1 MVSNLAGGWPPRRG
15 DNRSTVEPGTQLGAL
30 ESYAAQAHGY
40 LSAGGEQLSQLAGL
54 LRPLVLESWLRSLRG
69 GIDPMDVLSERGLRG
84 VDLQRYRD
92 AHPIAALMPLIDKL
106 LVQDTSRTGLIVVV
120 ADQFGRV
127 LTVHGKDEQV
137 AAAAE
142 TGLRAGDDLSERRV
156 GTNAVG
162 LVVRT
167 GRATWIHGPE
177 HFLHRMHQVTGAA
190 APVHDPDGRLVGVLM
205 IAGGVRVAKPEIL
218 ALVKAAA
225 TAAEMDLVLTAMRAN
240 QHGGARPGRREPE
253 PAAQADRIG
262 LDVLGLGQPQ
272 LTLAGDRVPLSQRHA
287 EILLLLAEH
296 PEGLG
301 ADHLAL
307 LLDDTDLD
315 NGTIRAAM
323 SRLRSVVGPNVVG
336 SRPYRLR
343 VHLATDVEALRAALD
358 SGDVDYALRL
368 YAGPVLPRSTAP
380 GIIDIRDELRVRLR
394 TAVLGSHDSGVLR
407 RWTAG
412 AEGRDDAPA
421 WAAYRATV
429 DRDSPLYA
437 QIEAKIRVLDRR
449 LGADATRMQRSG
461 S

>member
-1 MVSNLAGGWPPRRG
+1 MVSNIAGGRHPQHG
-15 DNRSTVEPGTQLGAL
+15 VEPGTQLGAL
-30 ESYAAQAHGY
+30 EAYAAQAHGY
-40 LSAGGEQLSQLAGL
+40 LSAGGDQLTQLAGL
-54 LRPLVLESWLRSLRG
+54 LRPAVLESWLRSVRG
-69 GIDPMDVLSERGLRG
+69 GVDPLDPLDGRGLRG
-84 VDLQRYRD
+84 ADLQRYRE
-92 AHPIAALMPLIDKL
+92 AHPIATLMPLIDKL
-106 LVQDTSRTGLIVVV
+106 LVQDTARTGLIVVV

-127 LTVHGKDEQV
+127 LSVHGNPDQV
-137 AAAAE
+137 GAAAE
-142 TGLRAGDDLSERRV
+142 IGLRAGDDLSERRI

-162 LVVRT
+162 MVVRT
-167 GRATWIHGPE
+167 GRAAWIHGPE
-177 HFLHRMHQVTGAA
+177 HFLHRMHLITGAA

-205 IAGGVRVAKPEIL
+205 IAGGVRVAQPEIL

-225 TAAEMDLVLTAMRAN
+225 TAAEMDLLLAAMRSTR
-240 QHGGARPGRREPE
+240 HGAPGGQALDA
-253 PAAQADRIG
+253 PASGRLG
-262 LDVLGLGQPQ
+262 LEVLGLGQPQ
-272 LTLAGDRVPLSQRHA
+272 LSVAGDRVPLSQRHA
-287 EILLLLAEH
+287 EILLLLTEH
-296 PEGLG
+296 LEGLG

-315 NGTIRAAM
+315 NGTIRAAV
-323 SRLRSVVGPNVVG
+323 SRLRSVVGPTVFG

-343 VHLATDVEALRAALD
+343 VHVATDVEALRAALD
-358 SGDVDYALRL
+358 SGDVDAALRL

-394 TAVLGSHDSGVLR
+394 TAVLSSGDSGVLR

-412 AEGRDDAPA
+412 AEGRDDAAA

-449 LGADATRMQRSG
+449 LGADATWMQRSG

>member
-1 MVSNLAGGWPPRRG
+1 MVSNLAGGRPPRHG
-15 DNRSTVEPGTQLGAL
+15 VEPGTQLGAL
-30 ESYAAQAHGY
+30 EAYAAQAHGY

-54 LRPLVLESWLRSLRG
+54 LRPVVLESWLRSVRG
-69 GIDPMDVLSERGLRG
+69 GVDPMDPLDGRGLRG
-84 VDLQRYRD
+84 ADLQRYRD

-106 LVQDTSRTGLIVVV
+106 LVQDTARTGLIVAV

-127 LTVHGKDEQV
+127 LWVHGNPDQID
-137 AAAAE
+137 AAAE
-142 TGLRAGDDLSERRV
+142 IGLRAGDDLSERRI

-167 GRATWIHGPE
+167 GRAAWIHGPE
-177 HFLHRMHQVTGAA
+177 HFLHRMHQITGAA

-218 ALVKAAA
+218 ALVKATS
-225 TAAEMDLVLTAMRAN
+225 TAAEMDLLLTAMRAS
-240 QHGGARPGRREPE
+240 QRGAVGSTGEI
-253 PAAQADRIG
+253 AAPRWG
-262 LDVLGLGQPQ
+262 LDALGLGQPL
-272 LTLAGDRVPLSQRHA
+272 LTVAGDRVPLSQRHA

-323 SRLRSVVGPNVVG
+323 SRLRAVVGPNVFG

-343 VHLATDVEALRAALD
+343 VHIATDIEALRAALD
-358 SGDVDYALRL
+358 SGDVDTALRL

-394 TAVLGSHDSGVLR
+394 AAVLGSGEAAVLR
-407 RWTAG
+407 RWTAC
-412 AEGRDDAPA
+412 AEGRDDAAA
-421 WAAYRATV
+421 WVAYRATV

-449 LGADATRMQRSG
+449 LGADATRMQRSR

>member
-1 MVSNLAGGWPPRRG
+1 
-15 DNRSTVEPGTQLGAL
+15 
-30 ESYAAQAHGY
+30 
-40 LSAGGEQLSQLAGL
+40 
-54 LRPLVLESWLRSLRG
+54 
-69 GIDPMDVLSERGLRG
+69 MDVLDGRGLRG
-84 VDLQRYRD
+84 ADLARYRD

-106 LVQDTSRTGLIVVV
+106 LVQDAARAGLIVTV

-127 LTVHGKDEQV
+127 LSVHGHPEQV

-142 TGLRAGDDLSERRV
+142 IGVREGDDLSERRI

-177 HFLHRMHQVTGAA
+177 HFLHRMHQITGAA
-190 APVHDPDGRLVGVLM
+190 APVHEPDGRLVGVLM

-225 TAAEMDLVLTAMRAN
+225 TAAEMDLVLRSMRA
-240 QHGGARPGRREPE
+240 GRAGAV
-253 PAAQADRIG
+253 AAPPTPDASQARLG

-272 LTLAGDRVPLSQRHA
+272 LTVAGERVPLSQRHA
-287 EILLLLAEH
+287 EILLLLTEH

-323 SRLRSVVGPNVVG
+323 SRLRSVVGPDVFG

-343 VHLATDVEALRAALD
+343 VHVATDVEALRAALD
-358 SGDVDYALRL
+358 TGDVDSALRL
-368 YAGPVLPRSTAP
+368 YAGPVLPRSSAP
-380 GIIDIRDELRVRLR
+380 GICDLRDELRVRLR
-394 TAVLGSHDSGVLR
+394 TAVLSSPDANVLR
-407 RWTAG
+407 RWTACP
-412 AEGRDDAPA
+412 EGRDDAAA
-421 WAAYRATV
+421 WAAYRGTV

-449 LGADATRMQRSG
+449 LGADATQMQRFG

>member
-1 MVSNLAGGWPPRRG
+1 MVSNLAGGRPPRQAAESG
-15 DNRSTVEPGTQLGAL
+15 AQLGAL
-30 ESYAAQAHGY
+30 EAYAAQAHGF
-40 LSAGGEQLSQLAGL
+40 LSAGGEQLTQLAGL
-54 LRPLVLESWLRSLRG
+54 LRPLVLESWLRSVRG
-69 GIDPMDVLSERGLRG
+69 GVDPTDVLDGRGLRG
-84 VDLQRYRD
+84 ADLVRYRD

-106 LVQDTSRTGLIVVV
+106 LVQDAARAGLIVTV

-127 LTVHGKDEQV
+127 LSVHGHPEQV
-137 AAAAE
+137 AAVAE
-142 TGLRAGDDLSERRV
+142 IGVREGDDLSERRV

-162 LVVRT
+162 LVVRS

-177 HFLHRMHQVTGAA
+177 HFLHRMHQITGAA
-190 APVHDPDGRLVGVLM
+190 APVHEPDGRLIGVLM
-205 IAGGVRVAKPEIL
+205 IAGGMRVAKPEIL

-225 TAAEMDLVLTAMRAN
+225 TAAEMDLVLRAMRA
-240 QHGGARPGRREPE
+240 GRAVPAPTPADVDTAEEPPARL
-253 PAAQADRIG
+253 G

-272 LTLAGDRVPLSQRHA
+272 LSVAGERVSLSQRHA
-287 EILLLLAEH
+287 EILLLLTEH

-323 SRLRSVVGPNVVG
+323 SRLRSVVGASVVG

-343 VHLATDVEALRAALD
+343 VHVATDVEALRAALD
-358 SGDVDYALRL
+358 TGDIESALRL
-368 YAGPVLPRSTAP
+368 YAGPVLPRSSAP
-380 GIIDIRDELRVRLR
+380 GICDIRDELRVRLR
-394 TAVLGSHDSGVLR
+394 TAVLASRDAGVLR

-412 AEGRDDAPA
+412 PEGRDDAAA
-421 WAAYRATV
+421 WAAYRSTV

-449 LGADATRMQRSG
+449 LGADATQMQRFG

>member
-1 MVSNLAGGWPPRRG
+1 MVSNLAGGRPPRHG
-15 DNRSTVEPGTQLGAL
+15 VEPGTQLGAL
-30 ESYAAQAHGY
+30 EAYAAQAHGY

-54 LRPLVLESWLRSLRG
+54 LRPVVLESWLRSVRG
-69 GIDPMDVLSERGLRG
+69 GVDPMDTLDGRGLRG
-84 VDLQRYRD
+84 ADLQRYRD

-106 LVQDTSRTGLIVVV
+106 LVQDTARTGLIVAV

-127 LTVHGKDEQV
+127 LWVHGNPDQID
-137 AAAAE
+137 AAAE
-142 TGLRAGDDLSERRV
+142 IGLRAGDDLSERRI

-167 GRATWIHGPE
+167 GRAAWIHGPE
-177 HFLHRMHQVTGAA
+177 HFLHRMHQITGAA

-218 ALVKAAA
+218 ALVKATS
-225 TAAEMDLVLTAMRAN
+225 TAAEMDLLLTAMRAG
-240 QHGGARPGRREPE
+240 QREAVSPTGEIAAARL
-253 PAAQADRIG
+253 G
-262 LDVLGLGQPQ
+262 LDVLGLGQPL
-272 LTLAGDRVPLSQRHA
+272 LTVAGDRVPLSQRHA

-323 SRLRSVVGPNVVG
+323 SRLRAVVGPNVFG

-343 VHLATDVEALRAALD
+343 VHIATDIEALRAALD
-358 SGDVDYALRL
+358 SGDVDTALRL

-394 TAVLGSHDSGVLR
+394 AAVLGSGDAAVLR
-407 RWTAG
+407 RWTAC
-412 AEGRDDAPA
+412 AEGRDDAAA
-421 WAAYRATV
+421 WVAYRATI

-449 LGADATRMQRSG
+449 LGADATRMQRSR

>member
-1 MVSNLAGGWPPRRG
+1 MVSNLAGGRPPRHG
-15 DNRSTVEPGTQLGAL
+15 VEPGTQLGAL
-30 ESYAAQAHGY
+30 EAYAAQAHGY

-54 LRPLVLESWLRSLRG
+54 LRPVVLDSWLRSVRG
-69 GIDPMDVLSERGLRG
+69 GVDPMDPLDGRGLRG
-84 VDLQRYRD
+84 ADLQRYRD

-106 LVQDTSRTGLIVVV
+106 LVQDTARTGLIVAV

-127 LTVHGKDEQV
+127 LSVHGNPDQID
-137 AAAAE
+137 AAAE
-142 TGLRAGDDLSERRV
+142 IGLRAGDDLSERRI

-167 GRATWIHGPE
+167 GRAAWIHGPE
-177 HFLHRMHQVTGAA
+177 HFLHRMHQITGAA

-218 ALVKAAA
+218 ALVKATS
-225 TAAEMDLVLTAMRAN
+225 TAAEMDLLLTAMRAG
-240 QHGGARPGRREPE
+240 QRGAVSSTGDI
-253 PAAQADRIG
+253 AAARMG
-262 LDVLGLGQPQ
+262 LDALGLGQPL
-272 LTLAGDRVPLSQRHA
+272 LTVAGDRVPLSQRHA

-323 SRLRSVVGPNVVG
+323 SRLRAVVGPNVFG

-343 VHLATDVEALRAALD
+343 VHIATDIEALRAALD
-358 SGDVDYALRL
+358 SGDVDTALRL

-394 TAVLGSHDSGVLR
+394 AAVLGSGDAAVLR
-407 RWTAG
+407 RWTAC
-412 AEGRDDAPA
+412 AEGRDDAAA
-421 WAAYRATV
+421 WVVYRATV

-449 LGADATRMQRSG
+449 LGADATRMQRSR

>member
-1 MVSNLAGGWPPRRG
+1 MVSNLAGGRPPRQAAEAG
-15 DNRSTVEPGTQLGAL
+15 AQLGAL
-30 ESYAAQAHGY
+30 EAYAAQAHGY
-40 LSAGGEQLSQLAGL
+40 LSAGGEQLTQLAGL
-54 LRPLVLESWLRSLRG
+54 LRPLVLESWLRSVRG
-69 GIDPMDVLSERGLRG
+69 GVDPMDVLDGRGLRG
-84 VDLQRYRD
+84 ADLARYRD

-106 LVQDTSRTGLIVVV
+106 LVQDAAHAGLIVTV

-127 LTVHGKDEQV
+127 LSVHGHPDQV
-137 AAAAE
+137 AAVAE
-142 TGLRAGDDLSERRV
+142 IGVREGDDLSERRV

-177 HFLHRMHQVTGAA
+177 HFLHRMHQITGAA
-190 APVHDPDGRLVGVLM
+190 APVHEPDGRLIGVLM
-205 IAGGVRVAKPEIL
+205 IAGGMRVAKPEIL

-225 TAAEMDLVLTAMRAN
+225 TAAEMDLVLRAMRA
-240 QHGGARPGRREPE
+240 GRGDVAAVSAHQPEPE
-253 PAAQADRIG
+253 RDRLG
-262 LDVLGLGQPQ
+262 LEVLGLGQPQ
-272 LTLAGDRVPLSQRHA
+272 LTSAGERVPLSQRHA
-287 EILLLLAEH
+287 EILLLLTEH

-323 SRLRSVVGPNVVG
+323 SRLRSVIGASVVG

-343 VHLATDVEALRAALD
+343 VHVATDVEALRAALD
-358 SGDVDYALRL
+358 SGDIETALRF
-368 YAGPVLPRSTAP
+368 YAGPVLPRSSAP
-380 GIIDIRDELRVRLR
+380 GICDIRDELRVRLR
-394 TAVLGSHDSGVLR
+394 TAVLASGDPGVLR

-412 AEGRDDAPA
+412 ADGRDDAAA

-449 LGADATRMQRSG
+449 LGADATQMQRFG

>member
-1 MVSNLAGGWPPRRG
+1 MVSNLAGGRPPRHG
-15 DNRSTVEPGTQLGAL
+15 VEPGTQLGAL
-30 ESYAAQAHGY
+30 EAYAAQAHGY

-54 LRPLVLESWLRSLRG
+54 LRPVVLESWLRSVRG
-69 GIDPMDVLSERGLRG
+69 GIDPMDLLDGRGLRG
-84 VDLQRYRD
+84 ADLQRYRD

-106 LVQDTSRTGLIVVV
+106 LVQDTARTGLIVAV

-127 LTVHGKDEQV
+127 LWVHGNSDQV
-137 AAAAE
+137 DAAAE
-142 TGLRAGDDLSERRV
+142 IGLRAGDDLSERRI

-167 GRATWIHGPE
+167 GRAAWIHGPE
-177 HFLHRMHQVTGAA
+177 HFLHRMHQITGVA

-218 ALVKAAA
+218 ALVKATS
-225 TAAEMDLVLTAMRAN
+225 TAAEMDLLLSAMRAG
-240 QHGGARPGRREPE
+240 QHGSSGRAVAYDSTTGEIAVARL
-253 PAAQADRIG
+253 G
-262 LDVLGLGQPQ
+262 LDVLGLGQP
-272 LTLAGDRVPLSQRHA
+272 LLSVAGDRVPLSQRHA

-323 SRLRSVVGPNVVG
+323 SRLRAVVGPSVFG

-343 VHLATDVEALRAALD
+343 VHVATDIEALRAALD
-358 SGDVDYALRL
+358 SGDVDSALRL

-394 TAVLGSHDSGVLR
+394 TAVLSSGDTAVLR
-407 RWTAG
+407 RWTAC
-412 AEGRDDAPA
+412 AEGRDDAA
-421 WAAYRATV
+421 SWAAYRATV

>member
-1 MVSNLAGGWPPRRG
+1 MVSNLAGGRPPRHG
-15 DNRSTVEPGTQLGAL
+15 VEPGTQLGAL
-30 ESYAAQAHGY
+30 EAYAAQAHGY

-54 LRPLVLESWLRSLRG
+54 LRPVVLESWLRSVRG
-69 GIDPMDVLSERGLRG
+69 GVDPMDPLDGRGLRG
-84 VDLQRYRD
+84 ADLQRYRD

-106 LVQDTSRTGLIVVV
+106 LVQDTARTGLIVAV

-127 LTVHGKDEQV
+127 LWVHGNPDQV
-137 AAAAE
+137 DAAAE
-142 TGLRAGDDLSERRV
+142 IGLRAGDDLSERRI

-167 GRATWIHGPE
+167 GRAAWIHGPE
-177 HFLHRMHQVTGAA
+177 HFLHRMHQITGAA

-218 ALVKAAA
+218 ALVKATS
-225 TAAEMDLVLTAMRAN
+225 TAAEMDLLLTAMRAG
-240 QHGGARPGRREPE
+240 QHGAVSSTGEISAARL
-253 PAAQADRIG
+253 G
-262 LDVLGLGQPQ
+262 LDVLGLGQPL
-272 LTLAGDRVPLSQRHA
+272 LTVAGDRVPLSQRHA

-323 SRLRSVVGPNVVG
+323 SRLRAVVGPNVFG

-343 VHLATDVEALRAALD
+343 VHIATDIEALRAALD
-358 SGDVDYALRL
+358 SGAVDTALRL

-394 TAVLGSHDSGVLR
+394 AAVLGSGDAAVLR
-407 RWTAG
+407 RWTAC
-412 AEGRDDAPA
+412 AEGRDDAAA
-421 WAAYRATV
+421 WVAYRATV

-449 LGADATRMQRSG
+449 LGADATRMQRSR

>member
-1 MVSNLAGGWPPRRG
+1 MVSNLAGGRPPRHG
-15 DNRSTVEPGTQLGAL
+15 VEPGTQLGAL
-30 ESYAAQAHGY
+30 EAYAAQAHGY

-54 LRPLVLESWLRSLRG
+54 LRPVVLESWLRSVRG
-69 GIDPMDVLSERGLRG
+69 GVDPMDPLDGRGLRG
-84 VDLQRYRD
+84 ADLQRYRD

-106 LVQDTSRTGLIVVV
+106 LVQDTARTGLIVAV

-127 LTVHGKDEQV
+127 LGVHGNPDQV
-137 AAAAE
+137 DAAAE
-142 TGLRAGDDLSERRV
+142 IGMRAGDDLSERRI

-167 GRATWIHGPE
+167 GRAAWIHGPE
-177 HFLHRMHQVTGAA
+177 HFLHRMHQITGAA

-218 ALVKAAA
+218 ALVKATS
-225 TAAEMDLVLTAMRAN
+225 TAAEMDLLLTAMRAG
-240 QHGGARPGRREPE
+240 QHGAVSSTGDIAAARL
-253 PAAQADRIG
+253 G
-262 LDVLGLGQPQ
+262 LDVLGLGQPL
-272 LTLAGDRVPLSQRHA
+272 LTVAGDRVPLSQRHA

-323 SRLRSVVGPNVVG
+323 SRLRAVVGPTVFG

-343 VHLATDVEALRAALD
+343 VHIATDIEALRAALD
-358 SGDVDYALRL
+358 SGDVDTALRL

-394 TAVLGSHDSGVLR
+394 AAVLGSGEAAVLR
-407 RWTAG
+407 RWTAC
-412 AEGRDDAPA
+412 AEGRDDAAA
-421 WAAYRATV
+421 WVAYRATV

-449 LGADATRMQRSG
+449 LGADATRMQRSR

>member
-1 MVSNLAGGWPPRRG
+1 MVSNLAGGRPPRQAAETG
-15 DNRSTVEPGTQLGAL
+15 AQLGAL
-30 ESYAAQAHGY
+30 EAYAAQAHGF
-40 LSAGGEQLSQLAGL
+40 LSAGGEQLTQLAGL
-54 LRPLVLESWLRSLRG
+54 LRPLVLESWLRGVRG
-69 GIDPMDVLSERGLRG
+69 GVDPTDVLDSRGLRG
-84 VDLQRYRD
+84 ADLVRYRD

-106 LVQDTSRTGLIVVV
+106 LVQDAARAGLIVTV

-127 LTVHGKDEQV
+127 LSVHGHPEQV

-142 TGLRAGDDLSERRV
+142 IGVREGDDLSERRI

-177 HFLHRMHQVTGAA
+177 HFLHRMHQITGAA
-190 APVHDPDGRLVGVLM
+190 APVHEPDGRLIGVLM
-205 IAGGVRVAKPEIL
+205 IAGGMRVAKPEIL

-225 TAAEMDLVLTAMRAN
+225 TAAEMDLVLRAMRAGR
-240 QHGGARPGRREPE
+240 GG
-253 PAAQADRIG
+253 PAAEPQRTGDAGADAGPARLG

-272 LTLAGDRVPLSQRHA
+272 LSVAGERVPLSQRHA
-287 EILLLLAEH
+287 EILLLLTEH

-323 SRLRSVVGPNVVG
+323 SRLRSVVGATVVG

-343 VHLATDVEALRAALD
+343 VHVATDVEALRAALD
-358 SGDVDYALRL
+358 SGDIESALRL
-368 YAGPVLPRSTAP
+368 YAGPVLPRSSAP
-380 GIIDIRDELRVRLR
+380 GICDIRDELRVRLR
-394 TAVLGSHDSGVLR
+394 TAVLASADPGVLR

-412 AEGRDDAPA
+412 PEGRDDAAA

-449 LGADATRMQRSG
+449 LGADATQMQRFG

>member
-1 MVSNLAGGWPPRRG
+1 MVSNLAGGRHPRHG
-15 DNRSTVEPGTQLGAL
+15 VEPGTQLGAL
-30 ESYAAQAHGY
+30 EAYAAQAHGY
-40 LSAGGEQLSQLAGL
+40 LSAGGEQLAQLAGL
-54 LRPLVLESWLRSLRG
+54 LRPVVLESWLRSVRG
-69 GIDPMDVLSERGLRG
+69 GVDPMDPLDGRGLRG
-84 VDLQRYRD
+84 ADLQRYRD

-106 LVQDTSRTGLIVVV
+106 LVQDTARTGLIVAV

-127 LTVHGKDEQV
+127 LWMHGNSDQV
-137 AAAAE
+137 GAAAE
-142 TGLRAGDDLSERRV
+142 IGLRAGDDLSERRI

-167 GRATWIHGPE
+167 GRAAWIHGPE
-177 HFLHRMHQVTGAA
+177 HFLHRMHQITGAA

-218 ALVKAAA
+218 ALVKATS
-225 TAAEMDLVLTAMRAN
+225 TAAEMDLLLTAMRAG
-240 QHGGARPGRREPE
+240 QRGAVSSTGEF
-253 PAAQADRIG
+253 AAARLG
-262 LDVLGLGQPQ
+262 LDVLGLGQPL
-272 LTLAGDRVPLSQRHA
+272 LTVAGDRVPLSQRHA

-323 SRLRSVVGPNVVG
+323 SRLRAVVGPNAFG

-343 VHLATDVEALRAALD
+343 AHIATDIEALRAALD
-358 SGDVDYALRL
+358 SGDVDTALRL

-394 TAVLGSHDSGVLR
+394 AAVLGSGDAAVLR
-407 RWTAG
+407 RWTAC
-412 AEGRDDAPA
+412 AEGRDDAAA
-421 WAAYRATV
+421 WGAYRATV

-449 LGADATRMQRSG
+449 LGADATRMQRSR

>member
-1 MVSNLAGGWPPRRG
+1 MVSNLAGGRPPRQAAETG
-15 DNRSTVEPGTQLGAL
+15 AQLGAL
-30 ESYAAQAHGY
+30 EAYAAQAHGF
-40 LSAGGEQLSQLAGL
+40 LSAGGEQLTQLAGL
-54 LRPLVLESWLRSLRG
+54 LRPLVLESWLRSVRS
-69 GIDPMDVLSERGLRG
+69 GIDPADVLDSRGLRG
-84 VDLQRYRD
+84 ADLVRYRD

-106 LVQDTSRTGLIVVV
+106 LVQDAARAGLIVTV

-127 LTVHGKDEQV
+127 LSVHGHPEQV

-142 TGLRAGDDLSERRV
+142 IGVREGDDLSERRI

-177 HFLHRMHQVTGAA
+177 HFLHRMHQITGAA
-190 APVHDPDGRLVGVLM
+190 APVHEPDGRLIGVLM
-205 IAGGVRVAKPEIL
+205 IAGGMRVAKPEIL

-225 TAAEMDLVLTAMRAN
+225 TAAEMDLVLRAMRAGR
-240 QHGGARPGRREPE
+240 GGAAAEPQRTGDAGTDAG
-253 PAAQADRIG
+253 PARLG

-272 LTLAGDRVPLSQRHA
+272 LSVAGERVPLSQRHA
-287 EILLLLAEH
+287 EILLLLTEH

-323 SRLRSVVGPNVVG
+323 SRLRSVVGATVVG

-343 VHLATDVEALRAALD
+343 VHVATDVEALRAALD
-358 SGDVDYALRL
+358 SGDIESALRL
-368 YAGPVLPRSTAP
+368 YAGPVLPRSSAP
-380 GIIDIRDELRVRLR
+380 GICDIRDELRVRLR
-394 TAVLGSHDSGVLR
+394 TAVLASADPGVLR
-407 RWTAG
+407 RWTACP
-412 AEGRDDAPA
+412 EGRDDAAA
-421 WAAYRATV
+421 WAAYRSTV

-449 LGADATRMQRSG
+449 LGADATQMQRFG

>member
-1 MVSNLAGGWPPRRG
+1 MVSNIAGGPPPRQG
-15 DNRSTVEPGTQLGAL
+15 VEPDARLGAL
-30 ESYAAQAHGY
+30 EIYAARAHGY
-40 LSAGGEQLSQLAGL
+40 LGAGGDHLARLAGL
-54 LRPLVLESWLRSLRG
+54 LRPAVLESWLRSARG
-69 GIDPMDVLSERGLRG
+69 GVDPMDVLDGRGLRG
-84 VDLQRYRD
+84 ADLERYVQ
-92 AHPIAALMPLIDKL
+92 AHPIAAVMPLIDKL
-106 LVQDTSRTGLIVVV
+106 LVQEMAGTGLIVVV

-127 LTVHGKDEQV
+127 LSVHGNAEQV
-137 AAAAE
+137 TAAAAI
-142 TGLRAGDDLSERRV
+142 GLRAGDDLSERRI

-167 GRATWIHGPE
+167 GRAAWIHGPE
-177 HFLHRMHQVTGAA
+177 HFLHRMHQITGAA

-205 IAGGVRVAKPEIL
+205 IAGGVRVAKPEIF
-218 ALVKAAA
+218 ALVKATA
-225 TAAEMDLVLTAMRAN
+225 TAAEMDLLLTAMRAGERGAD
-240 QHGGARPGRREPE
+240 GGGRRD
-253 PAAQADRIG
+253 PAQPHPAGRLG

-272 LTLAGDRVPLSQRHA
+272 LSVADDRVPLSQRHA

-315 NGTIRAAM
+315 NGTIRAAV
-323 SRLRSVVGPNVVG
+323 SRLRAVVGPAVFG

-343 VHLATDVEALRAALD
+343 VPVATDVEALRAALD
-358 SGDVDYALRL
+358 SGDVDSALRL

-394 TAVLGSHDSGVLR
+394 AAVLASGDAAVLR

-412 AEGRDDAPA
+412 PEGREDAAA
-421 WAAYRATV
+421 WAAYRAAV

-449 LGADATRMQRSG
+449 LGADATHRQRFG

>member
-1 MVSNLAGGWPPRRG
+1 MVSNLAGGRPPRQASESG
-15 DNRSTVEPGTQLGAL
+15 AQLGAL
-30 ESYAAQAHGY
+30 EAYAAQAHGY
-40 LSAGGEQLSQLAGL
+40 LSAGGEQLTQLAGL
-54 LRPLVLESWLRSLRG
+54 LRPLVLESWLRSVRG
-69 GIDPMDVLSERGLRG
+69 GVDPTDVIDGRGLRG
-84 VDLQRYRD
+84 ADLERYRD

-106 LVQDTSRTGLIVVV
+106 LVQDASQAGLIVTV

-127 LTVHGKDEQV
+127 LSVHGHPEQV

-142 TGLRAGDDLSERRV
+142 IGVREGDDLSERRI

-177 HFLHRMHQVTGAA
+177 HFLHRMHQITGAA
-190 APVHDPDGRLVGVLM
+190 APVHEPDGRLIGVLM
-205 IAGGVRVAKPEIL
+205 IAGGMRVAKPEIL

-225 TAAEMDLVLTAMRAN
+225 TAAEMDLVLRAMRAG
-240 QHGGARPGRREPE
+240 HGTPAPANRDDTE
-253 PAAQADRIG
+253 PARLG

-272 LTLAGDRVPLSQRHA
+272 LSIAGERVSLSQRHA
-287 EILLLLAEH
+287 EILLLLTEH

-323 SRLRSVVGPNVVG
+323 SRLRSVIGASVVG

-343 VHLATDVEALRAALD
+343 VHVATDVEALRAALD
-358 SGDVDYALRL
+358 SGDIESALRL
-368 YAGPVLPRSTAP
+368 YAGPVLPRSSAP
-380 GIIDIRDELRVRLR
+380 GICDIRDELRVRLR
-394 TAVLGSHDSGVLR
+394 TAVLAAPDVAVLR
-407 RWTAG
+407 RWTSC
-412 AEGRDDAPA
+412 AEGRDDAAA
-421 WAAYRATV
+421 WAAYRATI

-449 LGADATRMQRSG
+449 IGADATQMQRFG

>member
-1 MVSNLAGGWPPRRG
+1 MVSNLAGGRPPRQASESG
-15 DNRSTVEPGTQLGAL
+15 AQLGAL
-30 ESYAAQAHGY
+30 EAYAAQAHGF
-40 LSAGGEQLSQLAGL
+40 LSAGGEQLTQLAGL
-54 LRPLVLESWLRSLRG
+54 LRPLVLESWLRSVRG
-69 GIDPMDVLSERGLRG
+69 GVDPTDVIDGRGLRG
-84 VDLQRYRD
+84 ADLERYRD

-106 LVQDTSRTGLIVVV
+106 LVQDASHAGLIVTV

-127 LTVHGKDEQV
+127 LSVHGHPEQV

-142 TGLRAGDDLSERRV
+142 IGVREGDDLSERRI

-177 HFLHRMHQVTGAA
+177 HFLHRMHQITGAA
-190 APVHDPDGRLVGVLM
+190 APVHEPDGRLIGVLM
-205 IAGGVRVAKPEIL
+205 IAGGMRVAKPEIL

-225 TAAEMDLVLTAMRAN
+225 TAAEMDLVLRAMRAS
-240 QHGGARPGRREPE
+240 HGIKV
-253 PAAQADRIG
+253 PAPVNRDDAGQAKLG

-272 LTLAGDRVPLSQRHA
+272 LSIAGERVSLSQRHA
-287 EILLLLAEH
+287 EILLLLTEH

-323 SRLRSVVGPNVVG
+323 SRLRSVIGASVVG

-343 VHLATDVEALRAALD
+343 VHVATDVEELRAALD
-358 SGDVDYALRL
+358 SGDTASALNL
-368 YAGPVLPRSTAP
+368 YAGPVLPRSSAP
-380 GIIDIRDELRVRLR
+380 GICDIRDELRVRLR
-394 TAVLGSHDSGVLR
+394 TAVLAAPDAAVLR
-407 RWTAG
+407 RWTSCP
-412 AEGRDDAPA
+412 EGRDDAAA
-421 WAAYRATV
+421 WAAYRSTV

-449 LGADATRMQRSG
+449 IGADATQMQRFG

>member
-1 MVSNLAGGWPPRRG
+1 MVSNLAGGRPPRHG
-15 DNRSTVEPGTQLGAL
+15 VEPGTQLGAL
-30 ESYAAQAHGY
+30 EAYAAQAHGY

-54 LRPLVLESWLRSLRG
+54 LRPVVLESWLRSVRG
-69 GIDPMDVLSERGLRG
+69 GVDPMDPLDGRGLRG
-84 VDLQRYRD
+84 ADLQRYRD

-106 LVQDTSRTGLIVVV
+106 LVQDTARTGLIVAV

-127 LTVHGKDEQV
+127 LWVHGNSDQV
-137 AAAAE
+137 DAAADI
-142 TGLRAGDDLSERRV
+142 GLRAGDDLSERRI

-167 GRATWIHGPE
+167 GRAAWIHGPE
-177 HFLHRMHQVTGAA
+177 HFLHRMQQITGAA

-218 ALVKAAA
+218 ALVKATS
-225 TAAEMDLVLTAMRAN
+225 TAAEMDLLLTAMRAG
-240 QHGGARPGRREPE
+240 QRGAASSTDEIAVARL
-253 PAAQADRIG
+253 G
-262 LDVLGLGQPQ
+262 LDVLGLGQPL
-272 LTLAGDRVPLSQRHA
+272 LTVAGDRVPLSQRHA

-323 SRLRSVVGPNVVG
+323 SRLRAVVGPNVFG

-343 VHLATDVEALRAALD
+343 VHIATDIEALRAALD
-358 SGDVDYALRL
+358 SGDVDTALRL

-394 TAVLGSHDSGVLR
+394 AAVLGSGDAAVLR
-407 RWTAG
+407 RWTAC
-412 AEGRDDAPA
+412 AEGRDDAAA
-421 WAAYRATV
+421 WGAYRATV

-449 LGADATRMQRSG
+449 LGADATRMQRSR